1 MRGKARPPFYSDGV
15 LWLLIVVPL
24 LVAAG
29 TSALLVWREMAAA
42 NGRRGRGTPT
52 AAGFGRGGRATPVE
66 ASTEPA
72 LKTFLEPDYWR
83 PLWLRA
89 LRIAALALLM
99 AAAAAAIAV
108 VLLTLGRWV
117 DDLIRNFVAEG

>member
-1 MRGKARPPFYSDGV
+1 V
-15 LWLLIVVPL
+15 VWLLIVVPL

-29 TSALLVWREMAAA
+29 ISALLVWRETAAA
-42 NGRRGRGTPT
+42 NGTRGRGAPR

-89 LRIAALALLM
+89 LRIGALALLM

>member
-1 MRGKARPPFYSDGV
+1 MPRPPFYSDGV

-29 TSALLVWREMAAA
+29 TSALLVWHEMAAA
-42 NGRRGRGTPT
+42 NGTRGRGTPT

-83 PLWLRA
+83 PLWVRA
-89 LRIAALALLM
+89 LRIGALALLM

-108 VLLTLGRWV
+108 VLFTLGRWAG
-117 DDLIRNFVAEG
+117 DALRNFVSKG

>member
-1 MRGKARPPFYSDGV
+1 MV
-15 LWLLIVVPL
+15 WLLIVVPL
-24 LVAAG
+24 VVAGG
-29 TSALLVWREMAAA
+29 TSALLVWRETAAA
-42 NGRRGRGTPT
+42 NGTRARGAPR

-89 LRIAALALLM
+89 LRIGALALLM
-99 AAAAAAIAV
+99 AAAAAVIAFG
-108 VLLTLGRWV
+108 LLTLGRWV
-117 DDLIRNFVAEG
+117 GDAIRSFVEKG